1 MIVIGLTAG
10 GLMIGGPLT
19 GGMLSVPSIWA
30 RRAGVSAQEQKPE
43 KSAGSALKLRLAPCS
58 STTSFTPI
66 SFGQTIAG
74 QLSADDCT
82 LNDGSYADLYEF
94 SGVAGQ
100 QIAISLNSSNF
111 DAFLLLRRGVN
122 EVNVAA
128 DDDGGGGSNSRIPPT
143 GFFSLPA
150 TGRYI
155 IFANSFSAGQ
165 TGNYTLTLT
174 ASTACVYALTPTV
187 ASFGAAGGTGSVAV
201 TTFPAS
207 GCNWTT
213 TSNAGW
219 LPVTS
224 NSEGN
229 GSGTA
234 NYAVAPNSGPARTGT
249 ITIAG
254 QTFTV
259 AQAGTSGLFASGDV
273 FVAVTNGQVQWRRAN
288 GTLIQTLSTGE
299 SGILTGMTFDKDAN
313 LYVTGFLN
321 DKIYRF
327 SPAGTLLGTFGSGYN
342 EHPES
347 IVFDRAG
354 NAYVGQAD
362 GNRGILRFDA
372 AGNLRASF
380 APARENR
387 GTDWVELAED
397 QCTLFYTSEGKAIKR
412 FNVCTNAPLSD
423 FVAALPGSNAF
434 ALRLLPSGGL
444 IVGDREV
451 IVRLDA
457 TGNVVRTYD
466 APGEDRWFAINLD
479 PDGTSF
485 WSADQR
491 TGNVYKFD
499 LATGNQLLNF
509 NTGTQPDSNGEVIAG
524 LVVLGEIVLGGARA
538 DLALT
543 QTVSPTSVAA
553 NANLTYT
560 LTVRNNGPDA
570 ASFVTVTDNLPAGLT
585 YVSCAAAG
593 GGVCAGSGNNRTISF
608 PALAANAS
616 ATITLVATASCASTT
631 IANTTTVSAPT
642 ATDLTPN
649 NNSATTNATVTGC
662 GGCSTV
668 TVNPANPVLP
678 FGALGTPYAQTF
690 TQTGGAGTVAFT
702 IVAGALPP
710 GLALNSAG
718 ILSGTPAGAGTFNF
732 TVRATGS
739 GNCFGERA
747 YTLLINGGGSGGIV
761 VTSASDV
768 VANNGACT
776 LREAILNANNNNQS
790 GSTDCGPGNGR
801 DTIRFN
807 IPGSGP
813 HTIAP
818 TSPLPTITDPVVIDA
833 TTQPGASCTTPG
845 GLKIELNG
853 ANAGN
858 AVGLNISAGNSVV
871 RGFVV
876 NRFTDDG
883 VRLHPNGGN
892 TVSCNY
898 IGTDVAGQLDLGNG
912 VQGIQVHSPNNIIG
926 GTTPGDGNL
935 ISGNANEGVNLVSYG
950 GNQVLGNLIGTNAT
964 GTAAIPNRSGVFMN
978 STVNNIVGGRT
989 AAARNLISGNESGVF
1004 IFFSS
1009 SNQVLGNYIGTD
1021 ISGARDLGNSGAG
1034 VVITGESLNNVI
1046 GGSGTGTTNIIS
1058 GNDGSGVAIGGDSE
1072 VVATGNQVL
1081 GNWIGLNAA
1090 GTGGLPNSLDGVTVL
1105 TNTTNTTI
1113 GGAAESGNR
1122 IAFNGRA
1129 GVALTQTA
1137 TRPITGIRIQGNQ
1150 IYVNGALGVDLST
1163 SNVPNGITANDA
1175 GDGDTGPNNLQN
1187 FPMLTNAN
1195 GDGASTTIAGTLN
1208 SAANAVFTVQ
1218 FFSNPACD
1226 SSGNGEGQTFL
1237 GQTTVTTD
1245 AAGNAAFSAVLP
1257 VGTPA
1262 GSFVTATVT
1271 DAANNTSEFSP
1282 CRTVGGGGTPPT
1294 VGGAVI
1300 IDGTDANDHGDFSN
1314 NQNTRGWLYMQKVLE
1329 NLATKI
1335 SPGTAKVVVNLGA
1348 SNASGLDS
1356 REAIQSAFDRSFL
1369 PANGWRLEH
1378 VDTAANITTWLTNL
1392 STANTGILYIPTY
1405 NLFDGDLEASEMAAI
1420 NAQAV
1425 KIANYINRSS
1435 GNSGALFAM
1444 GEAGGS
1450 GNSARWGWLRE
1461 LFPGI
1466 SFVDRGINGVESNIT
1481 LTPDGMAAFPGLT
1494 NADLALDPDEAW
1506 HNHFTG
1512 NLGTLKVLGIAPE
1525 GSNTRSVILGG
1536 VGIVVPEAELSLTQS
1551 VSPNPVGNNANLTFT
1566 LTVGNN
1572 GPDAASEVVVTDNLP
1587 ANTVFVSC
1595 EAGAGGVCG
1604 GTGNNRTV
1612 SFASLAAGA
1621 SATVTIVARAN
1632 CNSGATS
1639 SISNTATVASAT
1651 RDSNA
1656 SNNSATAGST
1666 ILNCGGSGGRS
1677 LRISCPTS
1685 PQSGTVR
1692 LPIELISE
1700 GNENALGFSLN
1711 FDPAV
1716 LGNPQVGLGND
1727 AAGASLNI
1735 NSSQT
1740 AQGRLGIALALSTG
1754 QSFAAGTRQIAVV
1767 TFTVAANTSANATA
1781 VDFGDAPIRRQVS
1794 DSNAQVL
1801 TATYQ
1806 GCTTIGIAQGFESDV
1821 TPSPNG
1827 KGNGTISIT
1836 DWVKVG
1842 RFAAGLDVTA
1852 TPGEFQRADCA
1863 PRASKGDGVLSVTDW
1878 VQAGRYA
1885 AGLDPI
1891 QTAGGPSSPQLLPA
1905 PDGLPIRLDRTELT
1919 GQPDG
1924 KRKLRVLPATF
1935 PRGRSSEL
1943 KLAFDAL
1950 GNENAFSFSL
1960 DFDPSAL
1967 DFVSVQLG
1975 RDANDALLVVNA
1987 SQADRGRIGI
1997 AFSLPPGQILPAGT
2011 GIVLTLTFK
2020 AVGGNKTKAT
2030 PIRFGAQPALLQVSD
2045 ADAKSLPIEY
2055 VGAFISITD
2064 SIRR

>member
-1 MIVIGLTAG
+1 MIAIGLIIS
-10 GLMIGGPLT
+10 GLMV
-19 GGMLSVPSIWA
+19 GGMLSVPSTSA
-30 RRAGVSAQEQKPE
+30 RRAGSSPQTQKPE
-43 KSAGSALKLRLAPCS
+43 KSAGRASKLHLAPCS
-58 STTSFTPI
+58 STPSFTPI
-66 SFGQTIAG
+66 SFGQTVMG

-100 QIAISLNSSNF
+100 QITINLNSSNF
-111 DAFLLLRRGVN
+111 DTLLLLRRGVN
-122 EVNVAA
+122 EVNVAE
-128 DDDGGGGSNSRIPPT
+128 DDDSGDGSNSRIPPT

-155 IFANSFSAGQ
+155 IFANSFSPGQ
-165 TGNYTLTLT
+165 TGNYSLTLT
-174 ASTACVYALTPTV
+174 ASTACVYALTPAV
-187 ASFGAAGGTGSVAV
+187 ATFGAAGGTGSVNV
-201 TTFPAS
+201 TTFPAA
-207 GCNWTT
+207 GCNWTA
-213 TSNAGW
+213 TSNAAW
-219 LPVTS
+219 IPVTG

-229 GSGTA
+229 GNGTA
-234 NYAVAPNSGPARTGT
+234 SYAVAPNSGPARTGT

-254 QTFTV
+254 RVFTV
-259 AQAGTSGLFASGDV
+259 TQAGTNGLFAAGDV
-273 FVAVTNGQVQWRRAN
+273 FVAITNGQVQWRRAN

-299 SGILTGMTFDKDAN
+299 SGILTGMAFDKEAN

-321 DKIYRF
+321 DKVYRF
-327 SPAGTLLGTFGSGYN
+327 SPAGTLLGTFGGGYN
-342 EHPES
+342 AHPES

-354 NAYVGQAD
+354 NVYVGQAD

-372 AGNLRASF
+372 AGNLRAGF
-380 APARENR
+380 APAREAR
-387 GTDWVELAED
+387 GTDWIELAED

-412 FNVCTNAPLSD
+412 FNVCTNTSLSD
-423 FVAALPGSNAF
+423 FVAVLPGSNAF
-434 ALRLLPSGGL
+434 ALRLLPGGGL
-444 IVGDREV
+444 IVADREE
-451 IVRLDA
+451 
-457 TGNVVRTYD
+457 VVRYD
-466 APGEDRWFAINLD
+466 AAGTVVRKYDAAGENYWFAANLD

-499 LATGNQLLNF
+499 LATGNQLLSF
-509 NTGTQPDSNGEVIAG
+509 NTGTPPDSNNEVVAG
-524 LVVLGEIVLGGARA
+524 LVVLGEIIVGGARA

-543 QTVSPTSVAA
+543 QTVSPNPVAA

-585 YVSCAAAG
+585 YVSCAATG

-608 PALAANAS
+608 PALGANAS
-616 ATITLVATASCASTT
+616 ATITLVAAASCAATT
-631 IANTTTVSAPT
+631 IANTATVSAPT

-662 GGCSTV
+662 GGCPTI
-668 TVNPANPVLP
+668 TVNPANSVLP
-678 FGALGTPYAQTF
+678 FGALGAFYTQTF
-690 TQTGGAGTVAFT
+690 TQTGGAGTVAFS
-702 IVAGALPP
+702 IVGGALPP

-732 TVRATGS
+732 TVRAMGG

-747 YTLLINGGGSGGIV
+747 YTLLINSGGSGGIV

-768 VANNGACT
+768 TANNGACT

-790 GSTDCGPGNGR
+790 GSTDCAPGNGR

-807 IPGSGP
+807 IPGPGP

-818 TSPLPTITDPVVIDA
+818 TSPLPTITDPAVIDA

-876 NRFTDDG
+876 NRFADDG

-898 IGTDVAGQLDLGNG
+898 IGTDVAGQMDLGNG
-912 VQGIQVHSPNNIIG
+912 VQGIQVHSPDNIIG
-926 GTTPGDGNL
+926 GTTPGEGNL
-935 ISGNANEGVNLVSYG
+935 ISGNANEGVNLVGYG
-950 GNQVLGNLIGTNAT
+950 GNQVLGNLIGTNAN

-978 STVNNIVGGRT
+978 STVNNVVGGRT

-1021 ISGARDLGNSGAG
+1021 PSGARDLGNSGAG

-1046 GGSGTGTTNIIS
+1046 GGSGTGATNIIS
-1058 GNDGSGVAIGGDSE
+1058 GNDGSGIVIGGNSE
-1072 VVATGNQVL
+1072 VVASGNQAL
-1081 GNWIGLNAA
+1081 GNWIGVNAA

-1105 TNTTNTTI
+1105 TNVTNTTI

-1129 GVALTQTA
+1129 GVALTQTGA
-1137 TRPITGIRIQGNQ
+1137 RPITGIRIQGNQ
-1150 IYVNGALGVDLST
+1150 IYANGALGLDVSR
-1163 SNVPNGITANDA
+1163 SNAPDGVTANDA
-1175 GDGDTGPNNLQN
+1175 GDGDAGPNNLQN
-1187 FPMLTNAN
+1187 FPTLTAVNA
-1195 GDGASTTIAGTLN
+1195 DGAGTVIVGTLN
-1208 SAANAVFTVQ
+1208 SAANAVFTLQ

-1226 SSGNGEGQTFL
+1226 SSGNGEGQSFL

-1245 AAGNAAFSAVLP
+1245 AAGNAAFNTVLP
-1257 VGTPA
+1257 VGAPA
-1262 GSFVTATVT
+1262 GSFVTATAT
-1271 DAANNTSEFSP
+1271 DSANNTSEFSP
-1282 CRTVGGGGTPPT
+1282 CRNLGGGSLPT

-1314 NQNTRGWLYMQKVLE
+1314 NQNIRGWLYMQKVLE
-1329 NLATKI
+1329 NLATKV

-1348 SNASGLDS
+1348 SNAGGPDS

-1378 VDTAANITTWLTNL
+1378 VDTAANITAWLTNL
-1392 STANTGILYIPTY
+1392 STATTGILYIPTY
-1405 NLFDGDLEASEMAAI
+1405 NLFGGDLEASEMAAI

-1450 GNSARWGWLRE
+1450 GSNARWGWLRE

-1466 SFVDRGINGVESNIT
+1466 SFVDRGTDGVESNIT

-1494 NADLALDPDEAW
+1494 NADLALDPNEAW

-1512 NLGTLKVLGIAPE
+1512 NLGTLKVLGVAPE

-1536 VGIVVPEAELSLTQS
+1536 VGIVVPEADLAITQTA
-1551 VSPNPVGNNANLTFT
+1551 SPNPVGNNANLTFT
-1566 LTVGNN
+1566 LTVRNN
-1572 GPDAASEVVVTDNLP
+1572 GPDAASEVVITDNLP

-1595 EAGAGGVCG
+1595 EAGAGGVCA

-1612 SFASLAAGA
+1612 TFASLAAGA

-1632 CNSGATS
+1632 CSSGSTS
-1639 SISNTATVASAT
+1639 SVSNTAGVVSAT

-1656 SNNSATAGST
+1656 GNNSSTAGST
-1666 ILNCGGSGGRS
+1666 ILNCGGGGRT
-1677 LRISCPTS
+1677 IKIACPS
-1685 PQSGTVR
+1685 APQSGTVR

-1716 LGNPQVGLGND
+1716 LSNPQVSLGND

-1740 AQGRLGIALALSTG
+1740 AQGRIGIALALSTG
-1754 QSFAAGTRQIAVV
+1754 QSFAAGTRQIVVV

-1781 VDFGDAPIRRQVS
+1781 VDFGDAPIRRQIS

-1801 TATYQ
+1801 PAAYQ

-1827 KGNGTISIT
+1827 KGNGTVSIT

-1842 RFAAGLDVTA
+1842 RFAAGLDVPA
-1852 TPGEFQRADCA
+1852 SPSEFQRADCA
-1863 PRASKGDGVLSVTDW
+1863 PRTGKGDGVLSVTDW

-1885 AGLDPI
+1885 AGLDPV

-1905 PDGLPIRLDRTELT
+1905 PDGLTGRLDRTELT
-1919 GQPDG
+1919 GRIQG
-1924 KRKLRVLPATF
+1924 KRKLRVIPATF
-1935 PRGRSSEL
+1935 SRGRSSNL
-1943 KLAFDAL
+1943 KVAFDTL
-1950 GNENAFSFSL
+1950 GDENAFSFSL

-1967 DFVSVQLG
+1967 HFVSVQLG
-1975 RDANDALLVVNA
+1975 RDANNAALIVNA

-1997 AFSLPPGQILPAGT
+1997 VVSLPPGQTMPAGT
-2011 GIVLTLTFK
+2011 RFVLTLTFNAAGGK
-2020 AVGGNKTKAT
+2020 AETASIG
-2030 PIRFGAQPALLQVSD
+2030 FGDFPSLRQVSD
-2045 ADAKSLPIEY
+2045 FGAKSLPVEY
-2055 VGAFISITD
+2055 VGASISITN
-2064 SIRR
+2064 SNRR